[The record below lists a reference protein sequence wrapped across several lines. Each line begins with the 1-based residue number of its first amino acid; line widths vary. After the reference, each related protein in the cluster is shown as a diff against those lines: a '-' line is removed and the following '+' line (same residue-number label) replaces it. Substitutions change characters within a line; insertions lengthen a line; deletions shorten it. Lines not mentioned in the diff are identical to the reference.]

1 MFNFFKKDPLKKIEK
16 LYQSKLT
23 EAMNAQRGG
32 NIQEFARL
40 SEEADVILKKLEAMK
55 NNS

>member
-1 MFNFFKKDPLKKIEK
+1 MFNFLKKNPLKKTET
-16 LYQSKLT
+16 LYQNKLT

-40 SEEADVILKKLEAMK
+40 SAEADVILKKLETLK
-55 NNS
+55 NNA